1 MYLKSNLLCQHLKGS
16 PEGAQCSVMDKFIR
30 SMEDADIRI
39 CMGERRE
46 ECYIA
51 DALQQNNGQ
60 GIGVRLKVSD

>member
-1 MYLKSNLLCQHLKGS
+1 
-16 PEGAQCSVMDKFIR
+16 
-30 SMEDADIRI
+30 MEDADIRI